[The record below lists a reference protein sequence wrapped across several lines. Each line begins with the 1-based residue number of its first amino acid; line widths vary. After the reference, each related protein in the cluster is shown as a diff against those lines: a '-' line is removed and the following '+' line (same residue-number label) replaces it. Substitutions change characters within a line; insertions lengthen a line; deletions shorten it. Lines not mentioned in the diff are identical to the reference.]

1 MKITVKELRRLLF
14 ENPKYYGVLYENE
27 YSNSEIRAELFK
39 LDDSMELNYK
49 IENNC
54 VLVWNTKQVVK
65 DISDEVADV
74 S

>member
-27 YSNSEIRAELFK
+27 YSNSELRAELFK
-39 LDDSMELNYK
+39 LDDSMKLNYK
-49 IENNC
+49 VENNC
-54 VLVWNTKQVVK
+54 VLVWGAKQVVEYK
-65 DISDEVADV
+65 SEEVADV

>member
-27 YSNSEIRAELFK
+27 YSNSELRAELFK
-39 LDDSMELNYK
+39 LDDSTKLNYK
-49 IENNC
+49 VENNC
-54 VLVWNTKQVVK
+54 VLVWGAKQVVEY
-65 DISDEVADV
+65 ISEEVADV

>member
-27 YSNSEIRAELFK
+27 YSNSELRAELFK
-39 LDDSMELNYK
+39 LDDSMKLNYK
-49 IENNC
+49 VENNC
-54 VLVWNTKQVVK
+54 VLVWGAKQVVEY
-65 DISDEVADV
+65 ISEEVADV

>member
-27 YSNSEIRAELFK
+27 YSNSELRTELFK
-39 LDDSMELNYK
+39 LDDSMKLNYK
-49 IENNC
+49 VENNC
-54 VLVWNTKQVVK
+54 VLVWGAKQVVEYK
-65 DISDEVADV
+65 SEEVADV